1 MYYTA
6 SELAKRAAIAPSTA
20 CEWIARIM
28 GLGIP
33 AERLR
38 TEGKRPKY
46 TDLCSDIFDSLGK
59 ARDEGIS
66 FEAWAE
72 RVRDVWFD
80 EFPDVS
86 PVMETL
92 VLEEDEVTALVPLGD
107 RQEFLAELVN
117 YRSMADQAMDLLFA
131 DVCAEEAQ
139 ANDRAIRE
147 QRIALDELKAIQEE
161 EQIRADVRQK
171 WEARKRARARSEV
184 QAEMDKLKGG
194 KA

>member
-1 MYYTA
+1 
-6 SELAKRAAIAPSTA
+6 
-20 CEWIARIM
+20 M

-59 ARDEGIS
+59 ARDEGLS
-66 FEAWAE
+66 FESWAE

-86 PVMETL
+86 ITGETS

-107 RQEFLAELVN
+107 RQEFLAELVS
-117 YRSMADQAMDLLFA
+117 YRSVADQAMDLLFG

-147 QRIALDELKAIQEE
+147 QLIALDELKAIQEE

-171 WEARKRARARSEV
+171 WEARKRDRTRSEV
-184 QAEMDKLKGG
+184 QAEMDKLKKGG